1 MEVVQVSDSLWLCKE
16 HISQGTVYNPNWRWH
31 SVFPCIQEKSPLASE
46 VINLRNVKDEQI
58 SANSFRC
65 ITEDCVGTGLQSSEE
80 QTSRN
85 ISLNKTP
92 RLWYGVKLLKLLEAD
107 CSLQATGRFLLFI
120 SDLLIS
126 SLLFKYHIATP
137 IATWQLTAWKLLL
150 LLEATSLPVAERKQG
165 GWLLSMNSTLWGYL
179 CSHTKMLTYLLTLC
193 RGVARHCNYL
203 GDILV
208 AFSFSLPCGMRY
220 TTLSMPECLTIF
232 DRWFFGHPP
241 GKFLY
246 MSQNLYLFACEN
258 HQYSGKIEKPQL
270 VGDFVHFSATKSH
283 AGGY

>member
-92 RLWYGVKLLKLLEAD
+92 RLWYGVKPLNLLEAN
-107 CSLQATGRFLLFI
+107 CSIQPTGVLQDIAIILGTYWWPFHFVFHVAWVHQCPI
-120 SDLLIS
+120 STQHIS
-126 SLLFKYHIATP
+126 SLF
-137 IATWQLTAWKLLL
+137 
-150 LLEATSLPVAERKQG
+150 
-165 GWLLSMNSTLWGYL
+165 
-179 CSHTKMLTYLLTLC
+179 
-193 RGVARHCNYL
+193 
-203 GDILV
+203 
-208 AFSFSLPCGMRY
+208 
-220 TTLSMPECLTIF
+220 
-232 DRWFFGHPP
+232 
-241 GKFLY
+241 
-246 MSQNLYLFACEN
+246 
-258 HQYSGKIEKPQL
+258 
-270 VGDFVHFSATKSH
+270 
-283 AGGY
+283 